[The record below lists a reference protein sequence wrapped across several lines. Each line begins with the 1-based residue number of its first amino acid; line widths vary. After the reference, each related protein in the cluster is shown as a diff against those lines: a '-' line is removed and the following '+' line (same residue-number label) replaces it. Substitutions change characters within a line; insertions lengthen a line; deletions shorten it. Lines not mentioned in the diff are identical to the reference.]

1 MKEPTRG
8 NGKICYVEIPA
19 LSIETSSKF
28 YHTVFGWHLRKDNYG
43 SVSFDDTVGEVSGM
57 WVLDRKPMTEAGIII
72 SIMVDDATSILESIA
87 KNRGKVIFSTTMSSG
102 EKIAH
107 FTDPAGNVMGIYQEA
122 PKN

>member
-19 LSIETSSKF
+19 LSIETSSNF
-28 YHTVFGWHLRKDNYG
+28 YSAVFGWRLRNDNHG

-57 WVLDRKPMTEAGIII
+57 WVLDRKPMTEAGLII
-72 SIMVDDATSILESIA
+72 SIMVDDAAMTLESIS
-87 KNRGKVIFSTTMSSG
+87 KNGGKVIFSTTMSSG